1 MRRSGAG
8 RDGADALS
16 SRHLLVATVITL
28 VDLVVIVGIGIY
40 LLACTQFLQYKSI
53 ESFGFRCFFG
63 AGGVTRTH
71 DLLLTNYD
79 SFVSPISVNA
89 RKVLCC
95 KASGVFVFRGISP
108 IWAGFG

>member
-1 MRRSGAG
+1 MRRSGAD

-40 LLACTQFLQYKSI
+40 LLACTQFCSKKSI

-63 AGGVTRTH
+63 AGGVT
-71 DLLLTNYD
+71 
-79 SFVSPISVNA
+79 
-89 RKVLCC
+89 
-95 KASGVFVFRGISP
+95 
-108 IWAGFG
+108 